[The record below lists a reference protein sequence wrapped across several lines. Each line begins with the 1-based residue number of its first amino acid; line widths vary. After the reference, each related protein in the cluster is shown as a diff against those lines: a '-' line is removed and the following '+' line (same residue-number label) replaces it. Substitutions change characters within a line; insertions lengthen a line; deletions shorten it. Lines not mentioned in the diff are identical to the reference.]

1 MAGIPNIG
9 QTPGLSPT
17 DANRPSAAQTARH
30 TTDTTAIN
38 PTERP
43 KFVDR
48 RKNPERRVAS
58 KKPLLDTRR
67 NKDRRRTG
75 RLEVEI

>member
-1 MAGIPNIG
+1 MAGIPGIG
-9 QTPGLSPT
+9 PTPRPSPT
-17 DANRPSAAQTARH
+17 DANRPSLSQTARH
-30 TTDTTAIN
+30 TADAAAIDPTAQ
-38 PTERP
+38 P
-43 KFVDR
+43 KFIDR

-75 RLEVEI
+75 RLEIEI